1 MEKGTKMSEV
11 KVNIYTPA
19 GKHVGFF
26 VNPKVKH
33 YPEGDYDLKGEFFDS
48 DGSRVMKLD
57 FNPQALPYTADLSEV
72 ENIPDKKIFRVY
84 VQRGRQPVH
93 MTGNVSK

>member
-1 MEKGTKMSEV
+1 MSEV

-26 VNPKVKH
+26 VNPIIKEFQ
-33 YPEGDYDLKGEFFDS
+33 EGDYELKGEFFDS
-48 DGSRVMKLD
+48 EGLRVTKLD
-57 FNPQALPYTADLSEV
+57 FNPQALPYTADLSQV
-72 ENIPDKKIFRVY
+72 ENASDRKIYRVY

-93 MTGNVSK
+93 MTGNVSQ

>member
-1 MEKGTKMSEV
+1 MSEA

-19 GKHVGFF
+19 GKHVGYFL
-26 VNPKVKH
+26 NPTVKT
-33 YPEGDYDLKGEFFDS
+33 YAEGDYELKGEFFDS
-48 DGSRVMKLD
+48 EGLRVTKLD
-57 FNPQALPYTADLSEV
+57 FNPQALPYNADLSQL
-72 ENIPDKKIFRVY
+72 ENLPDQKIYRVY